1 MLRTRVFREKIQ
13 VSRHRSHAKM
23 HRVEGSVQMRL
34 WVKIEPSSESDEYHV
49 PFKHTSLVK
58 LYEANHSSIRGRP
71 MSGLYLNLILHDF
84 FCRRLAVR
92 RREGCATV
100 KIIVANSRSCHAHQ
114 LHAFQ
119 KAGLCEC
126 RDLVMELFLRSA
138 PRDLGRARPCKAV
151 DLQSMRGCSGM
162 REGTK
167 NVAVEERAVML
178 QKL

>member
-1 MLRTRVFREKIQ
+1 
-13 VSRHRSHAKM
+13 M
-23 HRVEGSVQMRL
+23 HSVEGSVQMRL

-49 PFKHTSLVK
+49 PFKRTSLVK

-119 KAGLCEC
+119 QPGLCEC
-126 RDLVMELFLRSA
+126 RDLVMELFLRFA
-138 PRDLGRARPCKAV
+138 PRREPDSDRARPCKPV
-151 DLQSMRGCSGM
+151 DLQSMRGCSSM
-162 REGTK
+162 RERTK
-167 NVAVEERAVML
+167 NVAVEERAVTL